1 MLNLRKHNRTKKFV
15 SSPLTSY
22 NMKRVRA
29 ILTKIK
35 NHKLFLIT
43 LLLFV
48 FLLIIALNLLL
59 LKSAKSSVAQ
69 PQGQNTIKGRFPT
82 NGLQPTPKEPITL
95 IFTGDVIPARS
106 VNSQMVQRNNF
117 KYPFEE
123 TASFLQNADLTIIN
137 LEAPLVKNCPVT
149 DTGMIFCG
157 DPRFI
162 EGLDYAGIDIA
173 SLANNHASNWGKE
186 GIDQTVA
193 LLNQNNIATTGI
205 NNIVYK
211 EVKGTKFSFIAFNG
225 VSPFDS
231 PYISKIEKSDIE
243 NKVKE
248 AKSNSDF
255 IIVLYHWGKEYSFL
269 PVSDASIAPFNPVEI
284 GRFTIDMGADLVVG
298 NHPHVIQ
305 GYEIYKEKPIF
316 YALGNFVFDQ
326 MWSSETR
333 IGVLLKIDLLG
344 NKITSF
350 SFYPVRIDNYAQPKF
365 IEGEEKEAV
374 LENLNRINN

>member
-1 MLNLRKHNRTKKFV
+1 MKIHLP
-15 SSPLTSY
+15 PLTSY
-22 NMKRVRA
+22 NMKKVKG
-29 ILTKIK
+29 ILIKIK
-35 NHKLFLIT
+35 NHKLFLIIF
-43 LLLFV
+43 LVLV
-48 FLLIIALNLLL
+48 FLLIIVLNLLL
-59 LKSAKSSVAQ
+59 LKSQKISVIQ
-69 PQGQNTIKGRFPT
+69 LQGQNTAKGRFPT
-82 NGLQPTPKEPITL
+82 IGLQPTPSQPITL

-162 EGLDYAGIDIA
+162 EGLTFAGIDIA
-173 SLANNHASNWGKE
+173 SLANNHSTNWGNE

-193 LLNQNNIATTGI
+193 LLSQNGIATTGA

-225 VSPFDS
+225 VSPFDLS
-231 PYISKIEKSDIE
+231 YISKIEKTDIE
-243 NKVKE
+243 NKIKE
-248 AKSNSDF
+248 AKTNSDF
-255 IIVLYHWGKEYSFL
+255 IIVLYHWGKEYSPL
-269 PVSDASIAPFNPVEI
+269 PAADSIAPFDPFEI
-284 GRFTIDMGADLVVG
+284 GRFTIDSGADLVVG
-298 NHPHVIQ
+298 NHPHAVQ

-333 IGVLLKIDLLG
+333 AGALLKIDLLG

-365 IEGEEKEAV
+365 LEGEEKEAV
-374 LENLNRINN
+374 LKNLNRLEK

>member
-1 MLNLRKHNRTKKFV
+1 MRK
-15 SSPLTSY
+15 
-22 NMKRVRA
+22 
-29 ILTKIK
+29 ILTQINNSKS
-35 NHKLFLIT
+35 FLII

-48 FLLIIALNLLL
+48 FLLIIALNIFL
-59 LKSAKSSVAQ
+59 LKSQKTSIVQ
-69 PQGQNTIKGRFPT
+69 LQGQNSAKGRFPT
-82 NGLQPTPKEPITL
+82 IGLQPTPSQPITL
-95 IFTGDVIPARS
+95 IFTGDIIPARS

-162 EGLDYAGIDIA
+162 EGLTFAGIDIVT
-173 SLANNHASNWGKE
+173 LANNHSTNWGNE

-193 LLNQNNIATTGI
+193 LLNQNGILTTGT

-211 EVKGTKFSFIAFNG
+211 EVKGIKFSFIAFNG
-225 VSPFDS
+225 VSPFDLT
-231 PYISKIEKSDIE
+231 YISKIEKIDIE
-243 NKVKE
+243 NKIKE

-255 IIVLYHWGKEYSFL
+255 IIVLYHWGKEYSSL
-269 PVSDASIAPFNPVEI
+269 PAADSIAPFDPFEI
-284 GRFTIDMGADLVVG
+284 ARFTIDSGADLVVG
-298 NHPHVIQ
+298 NHPHVVQ
-305 GYEIYKEKPIF
+305 GYEIYKEKPVF

-333 IGVLLKIDLLG
+333 AGALLKIDLLG

-365 IEGEEKEAV
+365 LEGEEKEIILQKV
-374 LENLNRINN
+374 VDLSKNN